1 MALLTIDN
9 IVLTVTDPITEGGVT
24 KFKVSICANNAA
36 EETLGYV
43 YRRFSDFDTV
53 FKRLH
58 GMNAIPPLPPLPEK
72 RYFGST
78 EPDFVEKR
86 RVQIQ
91 TFLRGVQYNRDLAE
105 DPEFLSLVQWPPPMM
120 PTRTIGHNLFTSG
133 KPKGDGNAA
142 ASAPQQGKASASP
155 STSPSGATGAG
166 SAEEEMPVWYRHPML
181 TPHETNVL
189 AARGWLRSTP
199 FKLVKILPD
208 IGRRQTKTYLE
219 LSDIGEKRYL
229 LSVYCPRPEFAI
241 DWDGK
246 QQHLTRFLT
255 SMPSDRFVPAETSM
269 AEGPNLFVVRRLFPK
284 GSLQDQLFGTK
295 KPLEPC
301 AVKHTGKPKLLSS
314 DQLAK
319 TLQQVAITCRALH
332 AYNIPIPSL
341 HAANIFFDDGGNPL
355 LSDFETPVFGATA
368 GPVVLPFTDTE
379 ADNVTHI
386 DVLRYGLFAAA
397 VGSGMFASP
406 ARETE
411 ALERYGA
418 PWMPSWVPKEKWSD
432 EDSADEAEEP
442 DADDG
447 KRSVAAGSSV
457 SRARSAAQPPP
468 AAAPAAANQS
478 SSPARGLLVPPP
490 LEPPP
495 KPWPDMPDSVLDIV
509 ELIFGKAGKP
519 RPKAKVDWDAILK
532 RPLFKKLPPPPSD
545 GIALPLKKKDVGFF
559 ASAAEKWR
567 EYLTAQEEEAKK
579 FQESKAAARE
589 LNKRRKQGG
598 TSVVARE
605 YTAPTQSPTTKE
617 VKVLPAA
624 KAAKPAK
631 KEPTT
636 ATPATES
643 APPPAAAPPPKA
655 APPPP
660 PGPPPQPGQMAKA
673 PVPPPPPPPPK
684 GTPGNVPPAAPPA
697 GLPPP
702 PPPPPPKGLPP
713 PPPPKGPP
721 PPPPPGK
728 GAPGGG
734 DVARSAFLDEIR
746 RGNKLTLRASD

>member
-142 ASAPQQGKASASP
+142 ASAPQQQGKASASP

-246 QQHLTRFLT
+246 QQHMTRFLT

-341 HAANIFFDDGGNPL
+341 HAANIFYDDGGNPL

-457 SRARSAAQPPP
+457 SRARSSAQPPP
-468 AAAPAAANQS
+468 AAAPPAANQS

-643 APPPAAAPPPKA
+643 APPP
-655 APPPP
+655 
-660 PGPPPQPGQMAKA
+660 
-673 PVPPPPPPPPK
+673 
-684 GTPGNVPPAAPPA
+684 
-697 GLPPP
+697 
-702 PPPPPPKGLPP
+702 
-713 PPPPKGPP
+713 
-721 PPPPPGK
+721 PPGK

-734 DVARSAFLDEIR
+734 DGARSAFLDEIR